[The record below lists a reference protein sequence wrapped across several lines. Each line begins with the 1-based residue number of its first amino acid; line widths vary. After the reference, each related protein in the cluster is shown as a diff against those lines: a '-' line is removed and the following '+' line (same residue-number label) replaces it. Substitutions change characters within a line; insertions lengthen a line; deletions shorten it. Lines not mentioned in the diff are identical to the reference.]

1 MIKSV
6 NASNIQ
12 GRLLYLKL
20 RDYDTPRLHYAC
32 QIEFMEVFIG
42 RGECLTI
49 SFVNTE
55 AEINIITK
63 EIAIKALIT
72 SRKLNINPRGNGGH
86 KTSSVEIQGFTPIT
100 MITEEQKEI
109 NLFIAKGAIQTILGR
124 TFLADNNVKLEISHK
139 QGEIF
144 IYPEEDGQ
152 RLFLAICNPQAK
164 CWKSSPPR
172 GMELYA
178 PSEIGKW
185 SIDQAE
191 SSKRKETE
199 EK

>member
-12 GRLLYLKL
+12 GILLYLKL
-20 RDYDTPRLHYAC
+20 RDYDKPRLHYAGK
-32 QIEFMEVFIG
+32 IEFMEVFIG
-42 RGECLTI
+42 REKYSTASL
-49 SFVNTE
+49 VNTG

-63 EIAIKALIT
+63 EIAIKASIT

-86 KTSSVEIQGFTPIT
+86 KTSFVGIQGFTPIT
-100 MITEEQKEI
+100 MIAEEQKEI
-109 NLFIAKGAIQTILGR
+109 HLFIAKGAIQTILGR
-124 TFLADNNVKLEISHK
+124 TFLVDNNVKLEISHK
-139 QGEIF
+139 QGKIF

-152 RLFLAICNPQAK
+152 RLFLAICNPQATG
-164 CWKSSPPR
+164 WKYSPPR
-172 GMELYA
+172 GMEFCA